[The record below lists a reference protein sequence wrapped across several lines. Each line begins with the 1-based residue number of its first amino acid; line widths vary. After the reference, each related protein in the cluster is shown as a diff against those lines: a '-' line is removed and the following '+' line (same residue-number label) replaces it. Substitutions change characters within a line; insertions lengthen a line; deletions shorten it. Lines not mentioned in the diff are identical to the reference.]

1 MLYLGRFKTSL
12 FKTYCY
18 EIKDIQHAA
27 CLPVYAIV

>member
-1 MLYLGRFKTSL
+1 MLSLRRVKLSL

-27 CLPVYAIV
+27 CLPAYAIV